1 MEDEWHTEKEFESRL
16 QAHRAI
22 VFQIVN
28 TYCWQ
33 LDDRADLAQEI
44 AAQLWRAW
52 PRYDPSRTFTT
63 WMYRIAFN
71 VAISFVRKEVQHR
84 RTSVPLD
91 ENLHDVT
98 PTNPIGPSLDDR
110 VGRLQLFIEQQAPLD
125 RALLLLYLEDKSQ
138 KEIADILGLTQTNVS
153 TKIGRL
159 KQKIR
164 SEI

>member
-22 VFQIVN
+22 VFKIVN

-98 PTNPIGPSLDDR
+98 PTTRSARAWMIASAAFSCLSSS
-110 VGRLQLFIEQQAPLD
+110 RLPWTAPCCCCIS
-125 RALLLLYLEDKSQ
+125 R
-138 KEIADILGLTQTNVS
+138 TNRR
-153 TKIGRL
+153 K
-159 KQKIR
+159 K
-164 SEI
+164 